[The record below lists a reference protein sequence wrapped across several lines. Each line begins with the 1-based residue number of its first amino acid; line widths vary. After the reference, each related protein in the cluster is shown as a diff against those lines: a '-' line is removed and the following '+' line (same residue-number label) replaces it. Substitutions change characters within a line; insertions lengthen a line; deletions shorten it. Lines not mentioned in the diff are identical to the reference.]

1 MKNSKL
7 LLTSALVGTVAMGVA
22 AHAETTIKGGA
33 TYTYASKN
41 GTAKAGNT
49 QGAGKEV
56 QIDISK
62 SGELDNGMGFS
73 AGFSLEQDGSQSSF
87 DGSEGNFMR
96 VTSGSTS
103 VTYNIDKAP
112 NLSSSVVPRASTS
125 VNTMA
130 AGMTATA
137 FDYSPGSQAQQ
148 SAWNL
153 AVETKFD
160 GGNLAFVYV
169 PRMGDAGG
177 NNDNFDTSQKGT
189 SMDVIF
195 QGNLG
200 VDGLKARVAMSD
212 AEAAST
218 TLQDNKVMQLGVAY
232 NFGSFAVGY
241 QQADIDQKDST
252 EDKQKEYGVTYSVSD
267 KLTVGVLQTQTDNN
281 SAKDEEITA
290 AQIGYNLGPV
300 TVEAYGISV
309 KDPGGSE
316 TAADEEKFGLRF
328 GTKF

>member
-22 AHAETTIKGGA
+22 AHAETKISGGA
-33 TYTYASKN
+33 TYTYSTVN
-41 GTAKAGNT
+41 GTNKAGNT

-87 DGSEGNFMR
+87 DGSEGNFMK
-96 VTSGSTS
+96 VTSGNTS
-103 VTYNIDKAP
+103 FMYNIDKSA

-125 VNTMA
+125 VNTMT
-130 AGMTATA
+130 AGMSTNS

-153 AVETKFD
+153 EIAQKFD
-160 GGNLAFVYV
+160 GGSLAFVYV

-177 NNDNFDTSQKGT
+177 NNDDLDGSQSGT
-189 SMDVIF
+189 SMDLIF
-195 QGNLG
+195 QGSLG
-200 VDGLKARVAMSD
+200 VDGLKARAALSD
-212 AEAAST
+212 AEAPST
-218 TLQDNKVMQLGVAY
+218 TQQDIKVLQLGVAY
-232 NFGSFAVGY
+232 NFGNFAVGY
-241 QQADIDQKDST
+241 QQADIDQTDST
-252 EDKQKEYGVTYSVSD
+252 EDKQKEYGVTYAVSD
-267 KLTVGVLQTQTDNN
+267 KLTVGLLQTTTDSNA
-281 SAKDEEITA
+281 AKDEEITA

-300 TVEAYGISV
+300 TVEAYGVSV
-309 KDPGGSE
+309 KDPAGSA
-316 TAADEEKFGLRF
+316 TAADEEKFGLRL